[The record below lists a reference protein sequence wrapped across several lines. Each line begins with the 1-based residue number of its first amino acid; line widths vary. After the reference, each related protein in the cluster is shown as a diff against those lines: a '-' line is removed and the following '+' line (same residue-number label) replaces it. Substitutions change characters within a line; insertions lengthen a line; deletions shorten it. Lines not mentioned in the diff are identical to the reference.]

1 MISIAGL
8 RVFQNYGW
16 IEDPID
22 VRDVPFSA
30 SPLAQAA
37 TSGAQS
43 IDNSAYF
50 KDVSNQLNLPSCV
63 ANACA
68 DMMEG
73 ATVLDKV
80 LAGVPVDQARA
91 STPDLSR
98 LFVWWNAKNEMW
110 PNEANNPNSGTYC
123 RLAMDVLA
131 RFGVCTEARWP
142 YDPKNAA
149 VRPSIMSYREAVV
162 NRFDAF
168 YSVTETDDARVEALV
183 KALEQKHNVL
193 FGTSL
198 DQSFLNYAG
207 GVMHR
212 PVGTIIGGHAM
223 VICGWDPS
231 RRAFKVRNSWSPTW
245 GEAGYCWLHEDF
257 IVWNMTKSLWVP
269 VRGAL

>member
-183 KALEQKHNVL
+183 KALEQKHNV
-193 FGTSL
+193 
-198 DQSFLNYAG
+198 
-207 GVMHR
+207 
-212 PVGTIIGGHAM
+212 
-223 VICGWDPS
+223 
-231 RRAFKVRNSWSPTW
+231 
-245 GEAGYCWLHEDF
+245 
-257 IVWNMTKSLWVP
+257 
-269 VRGAL
+269 